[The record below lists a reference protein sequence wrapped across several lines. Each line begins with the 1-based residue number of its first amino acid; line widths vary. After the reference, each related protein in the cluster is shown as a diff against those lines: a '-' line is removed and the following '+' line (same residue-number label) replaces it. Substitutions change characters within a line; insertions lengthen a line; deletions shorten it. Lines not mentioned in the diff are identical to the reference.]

1 MDDEFVLVTCPNGYA
16 YGSTCSLACFMSY
29 ELDGDANVTCERNTT
44 AEDKAFWNWSNE
56 TQAFCQKLCKL
67 GKLVCLLIMYRLY
80 MNNHFYRFFFFN
92 SSCSVLPYVNHHS
105 AQLKANE
112 WVMM

>member
-29 ELDGDANVTCERNTT
+29 ELYGDANVTCERNTT

-56 TQAFCQKLCKL
+56 TQAFCQKLCK
-67 GKLVCLLIMYRLY
+67 Y

-92 SSCSVLPYVNHHS
+92 SSYSVLPYVNRHS

-112 WVMM
+112 WVIM